1 MFPALAHTHKQK
13 YFNYL
18 TIKKEDK
25 ISKVVHT
32 ISGSRI
38 YPVSTRT
45 SIYIIV
51 RVASSWKKMKWVIFQ
66 LFRDYI
72 TR

>member
-1 MFPALAHTHKQK
+1 MKMFPALAHTHKQK

-38 YPVSTRT
+38 YPVSTVPV
-45 SIYIIV
+45 YI
-51 RVASSWKKMKWVIFQ
+51 
-66 LFRDYI
+66 L
-72 TR
+72 